1 MRVAPHDGLTGL
13 GMEIMGLMVGVPTA
27 ILVYL
32 LTFSIL
38 RTWER
43 HYTQKLDK
51 MERIADQT
59 SSGGRPN

>member
-1 MRVAPHDGLTGL
+1 
-13 GMEIMGLMVGVPTA
+13 MEIMGLMVGVPTA